1 MKLQY
6 TLPALAISA
15 CSMAVSAA
23 VTPNAGQLLQ
33 EQQSGQLA
41 LPQAAVD
48 IENKSTSIAPLN
60 SQVQIEVNQISIEN
74 NTRFSTAELH
84 ALVADAEG
92 QQISLSQLGTIVQRI
107 TQYYHDHGYIY
118 SHAYLPQQTL
128 SQGNVRI
135 AVLEAYYAQ
144 TVVNNNSR
152 TQDWLIH
159 ATAALLK
166 QGEQI
171 DSRKLEQQLKLIN
184 RLNGVNSSNVLSPG
198 ETAGSS
204 QLTVDVKNDS
214 MLNGYIG
221 ADNYGSHYTNRARLS
236 AGIALNNLVG
246 LGDELSFDGL
256 TSGSRL
262 NYGKVGYAFTFTG
275 MGTRLGASYS
285 YLDYA
290 LGEDLKALDA
300 EGNAAQTSVWILQP
314 ALLSNTSEV
323 LLSLQYDYKQ
333 LEDDIQLNQYY
344 RHRNIDLITARLDS
358 SHYDQFSGGGLTQLG
373 ASASYGR
380 VKFKNLN
387 AASLDAQTANTQ
399 GNFYTAS
406 LNLSRLQ
413 KLGSKGTQGYVAV
426 YGQYSPYNLD
436 SSEQYLSGGPYNVRG
451 YESSQF
457 AGSTGYFAT
466 LELRQALFSNAKHQI
481 GAKVFVDTA
490 DVTLNAERWAG
501 AAGDNKA
508 QISSAGL
515 GLNWNSAWNIQAN
528 AEVGFPIGKTPHQLE
543 ARDNNQYWL
552 SLQKTF

>member
-92 QQISLSQLGTIVQRI
+92 QQISLSQLSTIVQRI

-221 ADNYGSHYTNRARLS
+221 ADNYGSDYTNRARLS
-236 AGIALNNLVG
+236 AGIALNNLAG

-290 LGEDLKALDA
+290 LGKDLKALDA

-344 RHRNIDLITARLDS
+344 TEI
-358 SHYDQFSGGGLTQLG
+358 LT
-373 ASASYGR
+373 
-380 VKFKNLN
+380 
-387 AASLDAQTANTQ
+387 
-399 GNFYTAS
+399 
-406 LNLSRLQ
+406 
-413 KLGSKGTQGYVAV
+413 
-426 YGQYSPYNLD
+426 
-436 SSEQYLSGGPYNVRG
+436 
-451 YESSQF
+451 
-457 AGSTGYFAT
+457 
-466 LELRQALFSNAKHQI
+466 
-481 GAKVFVDTA
+481 
-490 DVTLNAERWAG
+490 
-501 AAGDNKA
+501 
-508 QISSAGL
+508 
-515 GLNWNSAWNIQAN
+515 
-528 AEVGFPIGKTPHQLE
+528 
-543 ARDNNQYWL
+543 
-552 SLQKTF
+552 